1 MTAAAMALHML
12 AIFYTASLVV
22 STGGI
27 HFLLAGGDNF
37 VSVAAKPARRQP
49 QAPKQPL
56 LRGVSADSAT
66 SRRQRRPACSLG
78 EANARFSC
86 LGG

>member
-1 MTAAAMALHML
+1 MTAAVMALHML

-37 VSVAAKPARRQP
+37 VSVAAKPARRGSIALTVFP
-49 QAPKQPL
+49 A
-56 LRGVSADSAT
+56 VSI
-66 SRRQRRPACSLG
+66 SRSRLPGTGRR
-78 EANARFSC
+78 R
-86 LGG
+86 